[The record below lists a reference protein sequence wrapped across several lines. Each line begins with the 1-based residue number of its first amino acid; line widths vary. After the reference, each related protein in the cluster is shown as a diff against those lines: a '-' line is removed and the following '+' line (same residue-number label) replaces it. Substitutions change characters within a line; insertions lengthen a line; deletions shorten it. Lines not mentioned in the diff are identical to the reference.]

1 MTSRENNRQRGITG
15 MLLFDRRNYLQLL
28 EGVTDPVL
36 SLFAVIK
43 QDCRHAGIVK
53 ILQQPIVDRDFPDCA
68 MEFRD
73 LSPVGRD
80 YPAGFG
86 EFLEEHFDLGTLQPT
101 GAAQLFGLFKKRSDT
116 VAWSSGRDRIIG
128 GTMSTRVVSE
138 LLASKNR
145 QLFTILPEAT
155 VQEALEIMAS
165 KRISSLPVTR
175 GAELVGI
182 LSERDYIRQSVPRRI
197 APWDV
202 LVKDIMTADVICVTS
217 DTPIRECMEL
227 MSSHRFRHLPV
238 VDGKMLVGML
248 SISDIV
254 RALQPARI
262 DFPPD

>member
-1 MTSRENNRQRGITG
+1 
-15 MLLFDRRNYLQLL
+15 
-28 EGVTDPVL
+28 
-36 SLFAVIK
+36 
-43 QDCRHAGIVK
+43 
-53 ILQQPIVDRDFPDCA
+53 
-68 MEFRD
+68 
-73 LSPVGRD
+73 
-80 YPAGFG
+80 
-86 EFLEEHFDLGTLQPT
+86 
-101 GAAQLFGLFKKRSDT
+101 
-116 VAWSSGRDRIIG
+116 
-128 GTMSTRVVSE
+128 MSTRVVSE

-202 LVKDIMTADVICVTS
+202 LVKDIMTAHVISVSSNT
-217 DTPIRECMEL
+217 TIRECMEL
-227 MSSHRFRHLPV
+227 MSRHRFRHLPV
-238 VDGKMLVGML
+238 VDGKTLAGML

-254 RALQPARI
+254 RALRPARI

>member
-1 MTSRENNRQRGITG
+1 
-15 MLLFDRRNYLQLL
+15 
-28 EGVTDPVL
+28 
-36 SLFAVIK
+36 
-43 QDCRHAGIVK
+43 
-53 ILQQPIVDRDFPDCA
+53 
-68 MEFRD
+68 
-73 LSPVGRD
+73 
-80 YPAGFG
+80 
-86 EFLEEHFDLGTLQPT
+86 
-101 GAAQLFGLFKKRSDT
+101 
-116 VAWSSGRDRIIG
+116 
-128 GTMSTRVVSE
+128 MSTRVVSE

-202 LVKDIMTADVICVTS
+202 LVKDIMTANVISVTS
-217 DTPIRECMEL
+217 NATIRECMEL
-227 MSSHRFRHLPV
+227 MSRHRFRHLPV
-238 VDGKMLVGML
+238 VDGKTLIGML

-254 RALQPARI
+254 RSLRPARI

>member
-1 MTSRENNRQRGITG
+1 
-15 MLLFDRRNYLQLL
+15 
-28 EGVTDPVL
+28 
-36 SLFAVIK
+36 
-43 QDCRHAGIVK
+43 
-53 ILQQPIVDRDFPDCA
+53 
-68 MEFRD
+68 
-73 LSPVGRD
+73 
-80 YPAGFG
+80 
-86 EFLEEHFDLGTLQPT
+86 
-101 GAAQLFGLFKKRSDT
+101 
-116 VAWSSGRDRIIG
+116 
-128 GTMSTRVVSE
+128 MSTRVVGE

-217 DTPIRECMEL
+217 DTTIRECMEL
-227 MSSHRFRHLPV
+227 MSNHRFRHLPV
-238 VDGKMLVGML
+238 VDGKTLVGML